1 MQKKFELLFDAAHG
15 WLKVTDGDLRT
26 VGLTRDDFSAY
37 SYSHGDTLYLEE
49 DRDAYTFAQAY
60 RREFG
65 TDPKI
70 IELSDGYQSPIR
82 GLDRL
87 SPSLN
92 NFDEIPF

>member
-1 MQKKFELLFDAAHG
+1 MQKKFQFFYDAAHA
-15 WLKVTDGDLRT
+15 WLKVTDEDLHE

-37 SYSHGDTLYLEE
+37 SYCFGNAVYLEE
-49 DRDAYTFAQAY
+49 DADAYTFVRAY

-65 TDPKI
+65 NDPSV
-70 IELSDGYQSPIR
+70 IELSDGVESPIR

-92 NFDEIPF
+92 FDEIPF

>member
-1 MQKKFELLFDAAHG
+1 MQKKFEFLYDAAHG
-15 WLKVTDGDLRT
+15 WLKVTDGDLRQ

-37 SYSHGDTLYLEE
+37 SYCFGDTLYLEE
-49 DRDAYTFAQAY
+49 DCDAYTFARAY

-65 TDPKI
+65 TDPSV
-70 IELSDGYQSPIR
+70 IELSDGIESPIR

-92 NFDEIPF
+92 FDEIPF